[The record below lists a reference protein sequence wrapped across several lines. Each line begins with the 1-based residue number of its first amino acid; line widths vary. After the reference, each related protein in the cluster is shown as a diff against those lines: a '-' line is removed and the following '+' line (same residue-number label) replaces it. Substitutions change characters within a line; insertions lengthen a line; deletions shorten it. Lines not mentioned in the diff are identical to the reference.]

1 MVPPIRYFLVGGYLE
16 SDTSRKDI
24 DLMGMLGE
32 KDFELIFGYT
42 HESLQKAYREEST
55 EKLRKYLH
63 ANKVTGWVLSSMF
76 GKKVDFK
83 WIPPTMLYNPCE
95 ELYLE
100 ADVTMYL

>member
-1 MVPPIRYFLVGGYLE
+1 MVPPVRYFLVGGYLE

-24 DLMGMLGE
+24 DIMGVLE
-32 KDFELIFGYT
+32 ERTFELTFGYT
-42 HESLQKAYREEST
+42 HQSLQQAYKEEST
-55 EKLRKYLH
+55 ERLRRYLH
-63 ANKVTGWVLSSMF
+63 ANKITGWALSSLF

-95 ELYLE
+95 ELHLE